1 MEYSLRNKIF
11 NKIRED
17 IIEGR
22 YKDGESLVEKKLAE
36 EFGVSRTP
44 IREVVRQLELDGLVE
59 SVPNRGVFVIGI
71 TQEDIKD
78 IYEIRILVEGLA
90 AKWAAKRINA
100 EELKALNNACELM
113 EFYTAKGDIEQIAR
127 YNTEFHEIIF
137 EAARSKFLKKTL
149 KNMQSYIQWARLTSL
164 KTQGRAEKA
173 LAEHKAILEAFRNGD
188 SSQAEMRIIE
198 HVTNSS
204 ENVLKIKD

>member
-22 YKDGESLVEKKLAE
+22 YNDGESLVEKKLAE

-59 SVPNRGVFVIGI
+59 SMPNRGVFVIGI

-90 AKWAAKRINA
+90 AKWATKKITE

-113 EFYTAKGDIEQIAR
+113 EFYTTKGDVEQIAR

-149 KNMQSYIQWARLTSL
+149 KNMQSYIQWARLASL
-164 KTQGRAEKA
+164 KTEGRAQKA
-173 LAEHKAILEAFRNGD
+173 LIEHKAILEAFRNGD
-188 SSQAEMRIIE
+188 PIQAQMLIIE

-204 ENVLKIKD
+204 ENVLKVMD